1 MNTTW
6 YIDSALILIGI
17 GALLFSIFMASRI
30 VNQLEKGT
38 LKGRWIVLRILVGV
52 FIIGYMGYWLSLSQD
67 ADNVSLI
74 VSGIF
79 FFGGIFVISVT
90 WLMLQTTRDI
100 KRIVNLESQS
110 FTDPLIAIFNRRY
123 FDQRLNEEIKRSQR
137 YKFPLSLLMFD
148 LDYFKQINDK
158 YGHIIGD
165 KVLIGIGKTLKQ
177 NIRESDILARYGGE
191 ELVLVLPYTV
201 DNDAVVLAERLRC
214 ILEQTNYNTGR
225 DETETLSCT
234 VSIGVASL
242 GEENCIPTDLIH
254 KADVALYQ
262 AKKGGR
268 NQVVLYKRGYEDNM
282 NG

>member
-1 MNTTW
+1 
-6 YIDSALILIGI
+6 
-17 GALLFSIFMASRI
+17 
-30 VNQLEKGT
+30 
-38 LKGRWIVLRILVGV
+38 
-52 FIIGYMGYWLSLSQD
+52 MGYLISLSQD
-67 ADNVSLI
+67 ADNESLI

-100 KRIVNLESQS
+100 KRIVNLELQS
-110 FTDPLIAIFNRRY
+110 FTDPLIPIFNRRY

-137 YKFPLSLLMFD
+137 YKFSLSLLMFD
-148 LDYFKQINDK
+148 LDYFKRINDK

-191 ELVLVLPYTV
+191 ELVLVLPNTV
-201 DNDAVVLAERLRC
+201 GNDAVVLAERLRR
-214 ILEQTNYNTGR
+214 ILEQTHYKTER
-225 DETETLSCT
+225 DETETLGCT
-234 VSIGVASL
+234 VSIGIASL

-254 KADVALYQ
+254 KADIALYH

-268 NQVVLYKRGYEDNM
+268 NQVVLYKRGYEDNI